1 MSSPNSTERYH
12 LGINTGFAVNRYSEH
27 EEWIRIVGEDLGL
40 RRVQFTAD
48 MLNVDLP
55 DKVIAS
61 QTKRIVSSCQKYDV
75 NISSTFT
82 GGFTRVNHLA
92 HPDIDIRNH
101 WIEWFKKFVD
111 LSVNLGAI
119 SMGSHFGIFTHLD
132 NSDPKRRA
140 ERRRH
145 NIEGWHRIGEYAS
158 KRGLEYL
165 SWEPMSISR
174 EQGETLALA
183 MELQDDVNREAPIPF
198 KVCLDVDHGDVSST
212 NPDDT
217 KPYVWLEKFAKISPL
232 IHLKQSYANKGG
244 HWPFTAEHNAQG
256 QIKPELVVEA
266 LTKQGITDVELILE
280 LSFRE
285 REPVDSTVIEVL
297 KESVDYWRQIIKN

>member
-1 MSSPNSTERYH
+1 
-12 LGINTGFAVNRYSEH
+12 
-27 EEWIRIVGEDLGL
+27 
-40 RRVQFTAD
+40 
-48 MLNVDLP
+48 
-55 DKVIAS
+55 
-61 QTKRIVSSCQKYDV
+61 
-75 NISSTFT
+75 
-82 GGFTRVNHLA
+82 
-92 HPDIDIRNH
+92 
-101 WIEWFKKFVD
+101 
-111 LSVNLGAI
+111 
-119 SMGSHFGIFTHLD
+119 MGSHFGIFTHLD
-132 NSDPKRRA
+132 NIDPKRRA

-256 QIKPELVVEA
+256 RIKPELVVEA

-285 REPVDSTVIEVL
+285 REPADSTVIEVL

>member
-1 MSSPNSTERYH
+1 
-12 LGINTGFAVNRYSEH
+12 
-27 EEWIRIVGEDLGL
+27 
-40 RRVQFTAD
+40 
-48 MLNVDLP
+48 
-55 DKVIAS
+55 
-61 QTKRIVSSCQKYDV
+61 
-75 NISSTFT
+75 
-82 GGFTRVNHLA
+82 
-92 HPDIDIRNH
+92 
-101 WIEWFKKFVD
+101 
-111 LSVNLGAI
+111 
-119 SMGSHFGIFTHLD
+119 MGSHFGIFTHLD
-132 NSDPKRRA
+132 NIDPKRRA

-232 IHLKQSYANKGG
+232 IHLKQSSANKGG

-285 REPVDSTVIEVL
+285 REPEDSTVIEVL